1 MLNYSGLNRIQ
12 TLHILTH
19 QQGAIGII
27 TLNRPEALNATSYEM
42 VLAIDAALTAFAD
55 NDSIKHI
62 AITSGSDRAFCAG
75 GDIRAAYVAMND
87 GDIDACE
94 MYFRAEYQLVH
105 RLATFPKPIYAFIN
119 GLCLG
124 GGMGISAHCT
134 ARIAGENALFGMPE
148 TAIGFFPDVGAA
160 YFYNQFSDP
169 TEGMYLA
176 LTGNKFNRD
185 HAIRNGI
192 ATHAINKTHWESVM
206 EQLTA
211 GQSLETCELKTAEVM
226 PTAFDK
232 KFKAAFAH
240 ETLPELIAALP
251 ANTFNEPYATS
262 PLSIAVTHAYMQRT
276 HGLSLPD
283 ILEQDFA
290 LAMNFLRHGEFKEG
304 VRALLIDK
312 NKTPKWQYPWPD
324 DKTMPPIPCET
335 IEGMF
340 DYSTKIDNLF
350 CHLRT

>member
-1 MLNYSGLNRIQ
+1 MLNCLGLNRIQ
-12 TLHILTH
+12 TPHILTH
-19 QQGAIGII
+19 QQGATGII

-62 AITSGSDRAFCAG
+62 AITSRSDRAFCAG
-75 GDIRAAYVAMND
+75 GDIRAAHTAMAMND
-87 GDIDACE
+87 MDLCE
-94 MYFRAEYQLVH
+94 MYFRAEYELVH

-134 ARIAGENALFGMPE
+134 ARIAGENAVFGMPE

-160 YFYNQFSDP
+160 YFYNQFIDP
-169 TEGMYLA
+169 AEGMYLA
-176 LTGNKFNRD
+176 LTGNKFNRN

-192 ATHAINKTHWESVM
+192 ATHAIDQIHWKSAID
-206 EQLTA
+206 QLAA

-232 KFKAAFAH
+232 KIKAAFAH

-251 ANTFNEPYATS
+251 TDVFKELYPTS
-262 PLSIAVTHAYMQRT
+262 ALSVAVTHTYMQRAR
-276 HGLSLPD
+276 GLSLAS

-290 LAMNFLRHGEFKEG
+290 LAMNFVRHGEFKEG

-312 NKTPKWQYPWPD
+312 DKTPKWRYPWPND
-324 DKTMPPIPCET
+324 NRMPPIPAN
-335 IEGMF
+335 IANDMF
-340 DYSTKIDNLF
+340 DYTATTLF
-350 CHLRT
+350 LPN